1 MDERPEASQDDDSVP
16 PEVTAVLGST
26 LQRILAEVTFAD
38 AWIRTEL
45 SSDPRAI
52 VPTDLHVLL
61 PQTAPWVGRLLLSGD
76 LPTVQDLA
84 AGFHSI
90 PDEMVDRT
98 IALDFLAELGSLLLR
113 DLFCASDVAVEMTD
127 PLELSPPAA
136 DIFWKEAGSAR
147 AALGCNQGRIF
158 AALAG
163 S

>member
-1 MDERPEASQDDDSVP
+1 MDQRPDSTLDEDSVP

-38 AWIRTEL
+38 AWFRPEV
-45 SSDPRAI
+45 SSDPSAI
-52 VPTDLHVLL
+52 VPSDLHVLL
-61 PQTAPWVGRLLLSGD
+61 PQTAPWPGRLLLSGD

-90 PDEMVDRT
+90 PDAMVDRT
-98 IALDFLAELGSLLLR
+98 IALDFLAELGTLLLR
-113 DLFCASDVAVEMTD
+113 DLFCASDVAVQLTD
-127 PLELSPPAA
+127 PLELSAAAA
-136 DIFWKEAGSAR
+136 DIFWKDAGTAR
-147 AALGCNQGRIF
+147 AALGCNQGRVF

>member
-1 MDERPEASQDDDSVP
+1 MDHRPEFSQDDPTVP
-16 PEVTAVLGST
+16 SEVAAVLGST

-38 AWIRTEL
+38 AWIRPEV
-45 SSDPRAI
+45 SSDPSAV
-52 VPTDLHVLL
+52 VPSDLHVLL
-61 PQTAPWVGRLLLSGD
+61 PQTSPWVGRLLLSGD
-76 LPTVQDLA
+76 LATVQDLA

-90 PDEMVDRT
+90 PDQMVDRT

-113 DLFCASDVAVEMTD
+113 DLFCASDLAVTLGD
-127 PLELSPPAA
+127 PLELSPSAA
-136 DIFWKEAGSAR
+136 DLFWKDAGTAR